1 MAAPSPSSIGNLERS
16 PFTSGQLVAA
26 LISFTSM
33 RGSARAHVSVE
44 TRRKR
49 EEEEEEEIRRREE
62 EIKEEADSPGRRSAP
77 SDKVDQTG
85 GVPIWMRAQTHTHT
99 HAHACTHTL
108 PAPQYVACSQFCS
121 LASSQQFRCG
131 HMMFVH

>member
-26 LISFTSM
+26 LISLTSM

-49 EEEEEEEIRRREE
+49 EEEEEIRRREE

-85 GVPIWMRAQTHTHT
+85 GVPIWMRAHTHT
-99 HAHACTHTL
+99 HAHACTHTHYL
-108 PAPQYVACSQFCS
+108 RHNMWLVRNSVHLLLHSSSGVAI
-121 LASSQQFRCG
+121 
-131 HMMFVH
+131 